1 MNLFKLKKITVFE
14 NNTFKQA
21 LKIIKLN
28 GEGACFVVTSKYK
41 LLGILTDGD
50 VRKLILDK
58 LDINRKIKDLY
69 NKNVFSLSI
78 NTSTTKIQQK
88 IAEGVKIIPLIDK
101 NKKIVDY
108 VSRIK
113 FRDIPINKPDL
124 SGNEMN
130 YVADCLNSTFI
141 SSQGKYIKI
150 FEDNFKKYY
159 KSNYSLAVS
168 SCTSGLMLVLKCLN
182 LKKDDEVIVPNVTFA
197 SPINSI
203 LHIGAKPVL
212 CDIDNKNFTIKI
224 ESLKKL
230 ITKKTKAIICVHTY
244 GHPCKMDIIKKIAN
258 KNKIKII
265 EDCAEAIGTK
275 YNGEKIG
282 RIGNF
287 SVFSFFGNK
296 TLTTGEGGMVLFK
309 SRKDFEDCRIL
320 RDHGMTPKKKYWHDK
335 VGFNFRM
342 TNMQAA
348 VGVAQLEK
356 VNYLVKEKIKI
367 AKIYDK
373 FLKKSPLITIP
384 KEEKWATHSY
394 WLYNVII
401 KDINEKKRDKVI
413 NELIYSG
420 IEARPMFYPASD
432 MSIYKQYN
440 KSKEMEKISY
450 QGISL
455 PSFIGLKEEDIIR
468 ISKRLIT
475 ITGNLVK

>member
-1 MNLFKLKKITVFE
+1 MNPLKLKKIIVFE
-14 NNTFKQA
+14 SNTVKHA
-21 LKIIKLN
+21 LKLIKLN
-28 GEGACFVVTSKYK
+28 GEGACFVVTPKFK

-50 VRKLILDK
+50 VRKLILNN

-69 NKNVFSLSI
+69 NQNVFSLSI
-78 NTSTTKIQQK
+78 NATTTKIHQK
-88 IAEGVKIIPLIDK
+88 IAKGVKIIPLIDK

-124 SGNEMN
+124 TGNEMN
-130 YVADCLNSTFI
+130 YVVDCLNSTFI
-141 SSQGKYIKI
+141 SSQGKYIKL

-159 KSNYSLAVS
+159 QSNYSLAVS
-168 SCTSGLMLVLKCLN
+168 NCTSGLMLALKCLN
-182 LKKDDEVIVPNVTFA
+182 LNKDDEVIVPNVTFA
-197 SPINSI
+197 SPINAI
-203 LHIGAKPVL
+203 LHLGAKPVL
-212 CDIDNKNFTIKI
+212 CDIDKKNFTIKI

-230 ITKKTKAIICVHTY
+230 ITKKTKAIICVHIY
-244 GHPCKMDIIKKIAN
+244 GHPCKMDDIKKIAT

-275 YNGEKIG
+275 FNGKKIAKFG
-282 RIGNF
+282 DF

-309 SRKDFEDCRIL
+309 SRKDFEECKIL
-320 RDHGMTPKKKYWHDK
+320 RDHGMTAKKKYWHDK

-356 VNYLVKEKIKI
+356 VDYLVKEKIKI

-373 FLKKSPLITIP
+373 FLKGSSIITIP
-384 KEEKWATHSY
+384 KQEKWATHAY
-394 WLYNVII
+394 WLYNIII
-401 KDINEKKRDKVI
+401 KDIDEKKRDKVI
-413 NELIYSG
+413 QELIYSG

-432 MSIYKQYN
+432 MNIYKQYS
-440 KSKEMEKISY
+440 KSKNMEKISY

-468 ISKRLIT
+468 ISKKLIS
-475 ITGNLVK
+475 ITSNLSN